1 LSKENSLLRKS
12 IAIVVLAVVLC
23 SANAFAQSSDQPD
36 SSAYTLGFSTY
47 LWHTDRFAA
56 GFDITTDSEGN
67 IYVTGNT
74 RDKNFP
80 ATEGAYQT
88 EIQGEADAFVAKL
101 NPEGELVFATL
112 IGGTKREHH
121 AGVIVDD
128 EGYIYMMGGTHSS
141 DFPVTDGAYDT
152 SFNGEGQWAGDV
164 YVTKI
169 NPTGSEIVFSTFV
182 GGDAEDTGTSIQLD
196 SKGDIVIGGGTHS
209 KDFPVTDGVIQ
220 PEYTNTDCFIAKLS
234 ADGDKLLFSTSLGRG
249 RHEMITS
256 VAVDDKD
263 NIFVTGFTATS
274 ELPTSDDALRKH
286 LITPITPRFKGGID
300 HFVAKINKKGTE
312 LQYLSYL
319 GAGGHMGTT
328 LSWAS
333 PNRLVVCGST
343 NEKGFPITDDA
354 LGKEIK
360 GDRDCYITVFNSDD
374 MTLEYSTVF
383 GGSEADNITSVS
395 FLEDDTLF
403 IGGKTN
409 SADFPLTK
417 DAAFSEYPTWEKTFD
432 STFSG
437 RRMAF
442 VSVIDIKNR
451 SLVYSTYVGACFQP
465 RSCSDESGNICYIA
479 EAGQRGE
486 SGMTGFP
493 VTEGALMEPPT
504 YLMLGRLVENTGLA
518 EKK

>member
-1 LSKENSLLRKS
+1 LLRKS
-12 IAIVVLAVVLC
+12 IVFVVLAAVLG
-23 SANAFAQSSDQPD
+23 SANAFSQTSAPPD
-36 SSAYTLGFSTY
+36 SSAYSLGFSTY

-56 GFDITTDSEGN
+56 GFDISTDSEGF
-67 IYVTGNT
+67 IYITGNT

-88 EIQGEADAFVAKL
+88 EIKGEADAFVAKL
-101 NPEGELVFATL
+101 TPEGELVFATL

-121 AGVIVDD
+121 TGLIVDD
-128 EGYIYMMGGTHSS
+128 EGFIYMMGGTHSS
-141 DFPVTDGAYDT
+141 DFPVTEGAYDT

-169 NPTGSEIVFSTFV
+169 DPTGSELVFSTFI
-182 GGDAEDTGTSIQLD
+182 GGEVEETVTSNSIKLD
-196 SKGDIVIGGGTHS
+196 SKGNIVIAGGTRS
-209 KDFPVTDGVIQ
+209 QDFPATDGVIQ
-220 PEYTNTDCFIAKLS
+220 PEYTNTDSFIAKLS
-234 ADGDKLLFSTSLGRG
+234 SDGDKLLFSTSVGRG
-249 RHEMITS
+249 RYEMITS

-263 NIFVTGFTATS
+263 NIYVTGWTATS
-274 ELPTSDDALRKH
+274 ELPATDDALRRNLK
-286 LITPITPRFKGGID
+286 TPIVPRFKGGID
-300 HFVAKINKKGTE
+300 HFVAKINKNGTQ

-319 GAGGHMGTT
+319 GAGGHMGST

-343 NEKGFPITDDA
+343 NETGFPITDNA
-354 LGKEIK
+354 FSKEIK
-360 GDRDCYITVFNSDD
+360 GERDGFITVFNSED
-374 MTLEYSTVF
+374 MTLDYSAVF
-383 GGSEADNITSVS
+383 GGSDADHIISAF
-395 FLEDDTLF
+395 FLDDETLV

-417 DAAFSEYPTWEKTFD
+417 DALLSEYPTSEKTFD

-437 RRMAF
+437 RRKAF
-442 VSVIDIKNR
+442 VSVIDIKNNN
-451 SLVYSTYVGACFQP
+451 LVYSTYLGACFQIKT
-465 RSCSDESGNICYIA
+465 RVDEAGNICFIA

-504 YLMLGRLVENTGLA
+504 YLMLGSLVKNTGQA
-518 EKK
+518 GK